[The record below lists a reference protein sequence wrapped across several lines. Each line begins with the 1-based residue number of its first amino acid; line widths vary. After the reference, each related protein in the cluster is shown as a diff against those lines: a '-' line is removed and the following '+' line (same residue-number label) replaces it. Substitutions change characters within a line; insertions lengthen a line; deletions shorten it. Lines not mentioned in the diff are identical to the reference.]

1 MAEMKRQLEN
11 LLEED
16 FREAIADR
24 KKFGSLPIGVPD
36 EIIKV
41 FSQALADYWDV
52 GRTFGLDQA
61 HKIVR
66 EVVGKTIQDELK
78 KHPKMSLRTYAKQYG
93 YIKEDKK

>member
-1 MAEMKRQLEN
+1 MAEMKRRLEQLI
-11 LLEED
+11 EED
-16 FREAIADR
+16 FNEAIMDR
-24 KKFGSLPIGVPD
+24 KKYGSLPIGIPD

-41 FSQALADYWDV
+41 FSQALADYWDI

-61 HKIVR
+61 HKIVH

-93 YIKEDKK
+93 YIKEEEK